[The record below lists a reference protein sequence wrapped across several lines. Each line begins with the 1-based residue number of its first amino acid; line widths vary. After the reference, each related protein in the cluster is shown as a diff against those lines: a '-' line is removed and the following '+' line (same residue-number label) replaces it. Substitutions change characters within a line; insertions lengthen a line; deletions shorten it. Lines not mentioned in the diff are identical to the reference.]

1 MNTILDYIVSLP
13 GYFITSLAIMFG
25 MAIILYIVGRRVEQL
40 NPRDKPS
47 KVMTVFIGFVKFFN
61 NFMRGYVGKQAV
73 WLTPVVMTLAMYV
86 FIANASGMFA
96 LDAPTKYTSI
106 TFSLSIFAFLI
117 IQITGIVSAKWKHFL
132 SVLQPIPFLLPLN
145 LIGEVTPIISIALRL
160 FGNIISGAVFIVMIY
175 GFTGWASIFIA
186 PAFHVIFD
194 IGFGLIQA
202 LVYVL
207 LTVIF
212 TSSKIDEKDFIES

>member
-1 MNTILDYIVSLP
+1 METVFNYITSLP
-13 GYFITSLAIMFG
+13 GYFLTSLGIMLG
-25 MAIILYIVGRRVEQL
+25 MAVVLFIAGKRVEQL
-40 NPRDKPS
+40 NPRSKPS

-73 WLTPVVMTLAMYV
+73 WLTPMVMTLAIYV
-86 FIANASGMFA
+86 FISNVSGMFA
-96 LDAPTKYTSI
+96 LDSPTKYTSI

-117 IQITGIVSAKWKHFL
+117 IQITGIISSKWKHFL
-132 SVLQPIPFLLPLN
+132 SVFQPIPFLMPLN
-145 LIGEVTPIISIALRL
+145 VIGEVTPIISIALRL

-175 GFTGWASIFIA
+175 RFTGWASVVIA
-186 PAFHVIFD
+186 PAFHLIFD
-194 IGFGLIQA
+194 VGFGLIQA

-212 TSSKIDEKDFIES
+212 TSSKIDEKDFA

>member
-1 MNTILDYIVSLP
+1 MDTILDYITSLP
-13 GYFITSLAIMFG
+13 GYFITSLGIMLG
-25 MAIILYIVGRRVEQL
+25 MALVLYIVGKRVEQL
-40 NPRDKPS
+40 NPRSKPS
-47 KVMTVFIGFVKFFN
+47 KVMTIFIGFVKFFN

-73 WLTPVVMTLAMYV
+73 WLTPVVLTLAMYV
-86 FIANASGMFA
+86 FISNASGMFA

-117 IQITGIVSAKWKHFL
+117 IQGTGFVSTKWRHFL
-132 SVLQPIPFLLPLN
+132 SVLQPVPFLLPLN

-175 GFTGWASIFIA
+175 GFAGWASIIIA

-194 IGFGLIQA
+194 VGFGLIQA

-207 LTVIF
+207 LVVIF
-212 TSSKIDEKDFIES
+212 TSSKIDEKDFI

>member
-1 MNTILDYIVSLP
+1 ML
-13 GYFITSLAIMFG
+13 G
-25 MAIILYIVGRRVEQL
+25 MAMVLFIAGKRVEQL
-40 NPRDKPS
+40 NPRSKPS

-73 WLTPVVMTLAMYV
+73 WLTPMVMTLAIYV
-86 FIANASGMFA
+86 FISNVSGMFA
-96 LDAPTKYTSI
+96 LDSPTKYTSI

-117 IQITGIVSAKWKHFL
+117 IQITGIISSKWKHFL
-132 SVLQPIPFLLPLN
+132 SVFQPIPFLMPLN
-145 LIGEVTPIISIALRL
+145 VIGEVTPIISIALRL

-175 GFTGWASIFIA
+175 RFTGWASVVIA
-186 PAFHVIFD
+186 PAFHLIFD
-194 IGFGLIQA
+194 VGFGLIQA

-212 TSSKIDEKDFIES
+212 TSSKIDEKDFA

>member
-1 MNTILDYIVSLP
+1 METVFNYITSLP
-13 GYFITSLAIMFG
+13 GYFLTSLGIMLG
-25 MAIILYIVGRRVEQL
+25 MAMVLFIAGKRVEQL
-40 NPRDKPS
+40 NPRSKPS

-73 WLTPVVMTLAMYV
+73 WLTPMVMTLAIYV
-86 FIANASGMFA
+86 FISNVSGMFA
-96 LDAPTKYTSI
+96 LDSPTKYTSI

-117 IQITGIVSAKWKHFL
+117 IQITGIISSKWKHFL
-132 SVLQPIPFLLPLN
+132 SVFQPIPFLMPLN
-145 LIGEVTPIISIALRL
+145 VIGEVTPIISIALRL

-175 GFTGWASIFIA
+175 RFTGWASVVIA
-186 PAFHVIFD
+186 PAFHLIFD
-194 IGFGLIQA
+194 VGFGLIQA

-212 TSSKIDEKDFIES
+212 TSSKIDEKDFA